1 MRVVLDTNILVSF
14 ALSPSGR
21 SARILEAWGA
31 GAFDV
36 VTSQTITDEYR
47 AALGYDRVR
56 RRTGLSE
63 AQIETLLRP
72 FLVAQVEPANITP
85 VCRDPKDDQFLAAA
99 LGGGADYIV
108 TADED
113 ILALSTYRGIPI
125 LTPAAFLAILQTI

>member
-14 ALSPSGR
+14 ALSPVGR

-36 VTSQTITDEYR
+36 VTSRSITDEYR

-56 RRTGLSE
+56 RRAGLSE
-63 AQIETLLRP
+63 AQIETILKP
-72 FLVAQVEPANITP
+72 FLLAQVEPADIPP

-99 LGGGADYIV
+99 IGGGADYIV
-108 TADED
+108 SADED
-113 ILALSTYRGIPI
+113 LLTLSTYRGIPI
-125 LTPAAFLAILQTI
+125 LTPAAFLAILQTV